1 MGLLPQ
7 FTVLLQAGIGIGL
20 QLGREPRFQRL
31 AVDGHPPRQ
40 GFGPHMALVSSLF
53 HVAFDRSLGDAYG
66 FHNLLAWFALVD
78 GTQDSVS

>member
-31 AVDGHPPRQ
+31 AFAGHPPRN
-40 GFGPHMALVSSLF
+40 GFGPHMALFSSLF
-53 HVAFDRSLGDAYG
+53 HVAFERRQGDA
-66 FHNLLAWFALVD
+66 
-78 GTQDSVS
+78 